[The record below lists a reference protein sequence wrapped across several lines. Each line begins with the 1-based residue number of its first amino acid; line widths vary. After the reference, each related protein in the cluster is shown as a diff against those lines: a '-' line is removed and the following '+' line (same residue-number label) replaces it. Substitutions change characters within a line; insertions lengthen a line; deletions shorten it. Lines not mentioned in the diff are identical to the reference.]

1 MRMGATQRSASGHG
15 EDVASTP
22 SRDRGLTRDSPDRG
36 GGAMLT
42 VDEIEKISHVR
53 GVLAV
58 LAPGECCPSHIS
70 LWRKMREADRP
81 IYV

>member
-1 MRMGATQRSASGHG
+1 MRATRRSVSDHG
-15 EDVASTP
+15 EDLASVP
-22 SRDRGLTRDSPDRG
+22 SRDMGLARASPDRG

>member
-1 MRMGATQRSASGHG
+1 
-15 EDVASTP
+15 
-22 SRDRGLTRDSPDRG
+22 
-36 GGAMLT
+36 MLT

-70 LWRKMREADRP
+70 LWRKMRQADRP

>member
-1 MRMGATQRSASGHG
+1 
-15 EDVASTP
+15 
-22 SRDRGLTRDSPDRG
+22 
-36 GGAMLT
+36 MLT

-58 LAPGECCPSHIS
+58 LAPGECCTSHIS